1 MFGRKRKGA
10 VGIGTLIV
18 FIAMVLVAAVAAAVL
33 INTSGYLQQ
42 KSQSTGRQTTQEVAS
57 GIKVTKIVGYIDDA
71 TKPAEGQ
78 ITRLSIYVS
87 PNAGSAGI
95 DLRKTRIILSDGN
108 SQAVFFYRYDDY
120 NANLSALISA
130 SLVKAYTTSNETYYV
145 AMTDG
150 TKTYIIKGF
159 PSSAISWDA
168 ANAVLTLDNANV
180 SVNGDVYT
188 IYYNSSS
195 SASATL
201 DFGDSGGEVVS
212 IGPAFTDGVVANIF
226 DRTLESWGNI
236 TSNTNFGIIA
246 IQDADGSLKP
256 KYPTLNGGDAAVL
269 TVPVGGNYYWVD
281 RAVSIILNY
290 GGSVNKL
297 NNININKITRLYVFS
312 SVFGNG
318 FEPRQKVEGKVV
330 PEFGAP
336 GVIEFTTPTSY
347 TSFVIEL
354 Q

>member
-1 MFGRKRKGA
+1 MRRGA

-42 KSQSTGRQTTQEVAS
+42 KSQATGRETTQEVAS
-57 GIKVTKIVGYIDDA
+57 GIQVTKVVGYIDYA
-71 TKPAEGQ
+71 ARPSEGK
-78 ITRLSIYVS
+78 ITRLAIYIS

-95 DLRKTRIILSDGN
+95 DLRKTRVILSDGN
-108 SQAVFFYRYDDY
+108 SQAVFFYRYDNY
-120 NANLSALISA
+120 KANLSAMINA
-130 SLVKAYTTSNETYYV
+130 SLVNAYTTSNETYYV
-145 AMTDG
+145 ALSDG
-150 TKTYIIKGF
+150 TNTYIIYGF
-159 PSSAISWDA
+159 PKDQITFSG
-168 ANAVLTLDNANV
+168 NKLTLKYANV
-180 SVNGDVYT
+180 TKLGDTVYK
-188 IYYNSSS
+188 IYYN
-195 SASATL
+195 ASQTTEADVTL
-201 DFGDSGGEVVS
+201 TFGSNAGDEVVS

-236 TSNTNFGIIA
+236 TGSTNFGIIA

-256 KYPTLNGGDAAVL
+256 KYPTLNGGDVAVL

-281 RAVSIILNY
+281 RAVSITLNY
-290 GGSVNKL
+290 DGSVNTL
-297 NNININKITRLYVFS
+297 TNVNINKITRLYVFS
-312 SVFGNG
+312 SVFSDG
-318 FEPRQKVEGKVV
+318 FAPRQKVEGKVI

-347 TSFVIEL
+347 TSYVIEL

>member
-1 MFGRKRKGA
+1 MRKGRKGA

-42 KSQSTGRQTTQEVAS
+42 KASSTGRETTQEVAS
-57 GIKVTKIVGYIDDA
+57 GIQVTKVVGYIDDA
-71 TKPAEGQ
+71 TTPAEGK
-78 ITRLSIYVS
+78 ITRLAVYVS

-120 NANLSALISA
+120 NANLSAMINT
-130 SLVKAYTTSNETYYV
+130 SLVNAYTTSNETYYV
-145 AMTDG
+145 ALSDG
-150 TKTYIIKGF
+150 TNTYIINGF
-159 PSSAISWDA
+159 PSSAISWDET
-168 ANAVLTLDNANV
+168 NKKLILTGATV
-180 SVNGDVYT
+180 SVSGSTYT
-188 IYYNSSS
+188 ISYSSTS
-195 SASATL
+195 TDTANIT
-201 DFGDSGGEVVS
+201 FTNEVIS

-226 DRTLESWGNI
+226 DKTLESWGNI
-236 TSNTNFGIIA
+236 TSSTNFGIIA
-246 IQDADGSLKP
+246 IQDADNSLKP
-256 KYPTLNGGDAAVL
+256 KYPTLNGGDVAVL

-281 RAVSIILNY
+281 RAVSGVTLQYVDPNTGTSTSASIT
-290 GGSVNKL
+290 
-297 NNININKITRLYVFS
+297 KITRLYVFS
-312 SVFGNG
+312 SVFSNG